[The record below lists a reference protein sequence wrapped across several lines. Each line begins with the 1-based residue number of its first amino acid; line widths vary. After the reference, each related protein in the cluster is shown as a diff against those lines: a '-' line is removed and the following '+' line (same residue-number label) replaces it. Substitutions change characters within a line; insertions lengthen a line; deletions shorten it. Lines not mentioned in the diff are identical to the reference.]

1 MALTAPENTTH
12 ERQIAARRIILQLVA
27 SGAIGAVSTHDLNLA
42 DEPAMAAAAVL
53 VHFTES
59 FARGPDGPTMTFDYQ
74 LRPGIA
80 TTTNALKL
88 MELVGLLAR

>member
-1 MALTAPENTTH
+1 M
-12 ERQIAARRIILQLVA
+12 
-27 SGAIGAVSTHDLNLA
+27 GAIGAVSTHDLNLA
-42 DEPAMAAAAVL
+42 DAPEVAAAAVL

-59 FARGPDGPTMTFDYQ
+59 FARGPDGPTMTVDYR

-88 MELVGLLAR
+88 MGLVGLVKG